1 MKPLYFIA
9 FITLIIGCS
18 SSKQD
23 SLIPGWCIS
32 QKSPIEK
39 NQIDDN
45 DLNLFNQ
52 NLKIINAGHYIAGK
66 YQFENQIILASV
78 IESGVNDS
86 ILNSLAQK
94 GEELQL
100 DENHKF
106 VFVTNE
112 ELSRG
117 VLRSSQ
123 NNQLL
128 VFDCLNKFSSS
139 DFTQLINQIVESCE

>member
-9 FITLIIGCS
+9 FISLFIGCS

-32 QKSPIEK
+32 QNTSVEK
-39 NQIDDN
+39 KQIDN
-45 DLNLFNQ
+45 DDLDRFNQ
-52 NLKIINAGHYIAGK
+52 NLKLINAGHYIAGK
-66 YQFENQIILASV
+66 YQFDNQIILASV
-78 IESGVNDS
+78 IESGDNDS

-94 GEELQL
+94 GEELEL

-106 VFVTNE
+106 VFVAKE
-112 ELSRG
+112 RLSRG

-128 VFDCLNKFSSS
+128 VFDCLNKYSSS
-139 DFTQLINQIVESCE
+139 DYSQLIKQIVESCE